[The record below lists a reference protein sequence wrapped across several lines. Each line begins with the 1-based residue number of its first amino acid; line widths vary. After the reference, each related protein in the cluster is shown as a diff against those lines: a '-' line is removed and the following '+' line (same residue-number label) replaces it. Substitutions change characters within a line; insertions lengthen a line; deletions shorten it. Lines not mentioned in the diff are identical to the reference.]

1 MTCDLVSLIIG
12 SMNVELSWKLQLKN
26 TIKVHFEASL
36 HSKAIKFMVFPSFF
50 EHIYVKIIR
59 YYLKNQF

>member
-1 MTCDLVSLIIG
+1 
-12 SMNVELSWKLQLKN
+12 MNVELSWKLQLKN

-36 HSKAIKFMVFPSFF
+36 HSKAIKFMVFPSVF

-59 YYLKNQF
+59 YYFKKSILILFKKNTFT